1 MIQGATGR
9 AAMNHFLPREKLK
22 RLGADALSDA
32 ELLAIFL
39 RTGSR
44 GVPVMKLAQQMLQE
58 LGSLYNIVNA
68 SAEDFKEIKGA
79 GEIKLIQLR
88 AVAELAKRFFA
99 SQLARENTLDSPLA
113 TRQYLQTLLAEQE
126 REIFVVMFLDNQHRV
141 ITARQMFSG
150 SINSVEVHPREIVR
164 EALKINAAALIIAHN
179 HPSGRAEPSQADRD
193 ITVKICE
200 ACRLVNIRVLDHLVI
215 GRGESVSFTERGWL

>member
-1 MIQGATGR
+1 
-9 AAMNHFLPREKLK
+9 MNHFLPREKLK

-68 SAEDFKEIKGA
+68 SAEDFKGIKGA

-99 SQLARENTLDSPLA
+99 SQLTRENTLDSPLA

-126 REIFVVMFLDNQHRV
+126 REIFIVMFLDNQHRV

>member
-68 SAEDFKEIKGA
+68 SAEDFKGIKGA

-99 SQLARENTLDSPLA
+99 SQLTRENTLDSPLA

-126 REIFVVMFLDNQHRV
+126 REIFIVMFLDNQHRV

>member
-1 MIQGATGR
+1 
-9 AAMNHFLPREKLK
+9 MNHFLPREKLK

-68 SAEDFKEIKGA
+68 SAEDFKGIKGA

-126 REIFVVMFLDNQHRV
+126 REIFIVMFLDNQHRV

-150 SINSVEVHPREIVR
+150 
-164 EALKINAAALIIAHN
+164 
-179 HPSGRAEPSQADRD
+179 
-193 ITVKICE
+193 
-200 ACRLVNIRVLDHLVI
+200 
-215 GRGESVSFTERGWL
+215 